1 MTDPS
6 GAALDEV
13 TRTLLERGMQQLRAG
28 QTGAATTTLQ
38 QVLDLM
44 PDQPAALQLLGVAA
58 FQSGRGDE
66 AVRLMQHAVAVAP
79 GYVEAHYN
87 LANVFL
93 FQGRLPEAEAGFRC
107 VLALEARHTG
117 AQLNLSGTLSRM
129 GRLPE
134 ALAACRAALDLDPR
148 NAMAHANYANLL
160 RDTGNPGNAIEHY
173 RTALALNPGS
183 ADAHNN
189 LGLLYRELGQ
199 VEAAVRALEQAV
211 KADPANPHYRLNLR
225 DTYRRTIPGWHFSM
239 LADQAR
245 NDAFER
251 AIAKAAR
258 GRRLVL
264 DIGTGSGLLAMMV
277 ARAGAQ
283 RVIACEAIAPLAQVA
298 ARIVARNGY
307 ADRIAVIPKRS
318 TELVIGRDL
327 PEPADL
333 LISEIL
339 DAGLLGEGVMR
350 TLRHACAALITSD
363 APVIPAAAT
372 VWGVLVETPE
382 LRRVNPITAISG
394 FDLSEFDI
402 FRNPVAHRPFAM
414 AQEPH
419 RVLSEVFEVVRF
431 DFRRLPGEERSRPV
445 TVRATADGVAQA
457 VAFWFDLQLDDAV
470 SLSTGPGSD
479 SKHWR
484 QALTFFERDRP
495 LRLGETLQL
504 TVGHTDSHFF
514 FRWPAD

>member
-1 MTDPS
+1 MSDPS
-6 GAALDEV
+6 SAALDEIA
-13 TRTLLERGMQQLRAG
+13 RTLLERGMQQLRAG
-28 QTGAATTTLQ
+28 QTGAATATLQ
-38 QVLDLM
+38 QVLERA

-66 AVRLMQHAVAVAP
+66 AVHLMQRAIVAAP
-79 GYVEAHYN
+79 GYADAHYN

-93 FQGRLPEAEAGFRC
+93 FQSRLPEAEAGFRR
-107 VLALEARHTG
+107 VLALDARHAG

-129 GRLPE
+129 GRIPE
-134 ALAACRAALDLDPR
+134 ALAACRTALDLDPR
-148 NAMAHANYANLL
+148 NAMGHANYANLL
-160 RDTGNPGNAIEHY
+160 RDAGNPEKAVEHY
-173 RTALALNPGS
+173 RTALALDPGS

-199 VEAAVRALEQAV
+199 IEAAVRALEQAV
-211 KADPANPHYRLNLR
+211 KVDPANPQYRLNLR

-239 LADQAR
+239 LADRAR

-264 DIGTGSGLLAMMV
+264 DIGTGSGLLAMMA

-298 ARIVARNGY
+298 ASIVARNGY
-307 ADRIAVIPKRS
+307 ADRIAVIAKRS
-318 TELVIGRDL
+318 TELVLGRDL
-327 PEPADL
+327 PEQADL

-350 TLRHACAALITSD
+350 TFRHACATLIAAD
-363 APVIPAAAT
+363 AAVIPAAAT
-372 VWGVLVETPE
+372 VWGVLVEAPE

-394 FDLSEFDI
+394 FDLGEFDI

-414 AQEPH
+414 VQEPH
-419 RVLSEVFEVVRF
+419 RVLSEVFEMARF
-431 DFRRLPGEERSRPV
+431 DFRRLPAEERSQPV
-445 TVRATADGVAQA
+445 TVRVTADGAAQA
-457 VAFWFDLQLDDAV
+457 VAFWFDLQLDDAIT
-470 SLSTGPGSD
+470 LSTAPGGD
-479 SKHWR
+479 STHWR

-495 LRLGETLQL
+495 LRRGETLQL

-514 FRWPAD
+514 FRWPGE